1 MASPF
6 LFFFFFLTHIA
17 VAKFGPNINTSFH
30 NSRFDKNMNVLKT
43 TKTNIKT
50 AAQIVKKGGLV
61 VYPTET
67 VYGLGCDPLKLQAVK
82 RIIEVKGNR
91 NKPLPIL
98 AASID
103 DVERIAV
110 ISSNVKILAG
120 KFWPGH
126 LTTVVPKKPIL
137 PEIVTF
143 GLDSVGLRIPRNPV
157 ALQLVS
163 LSGGLLVGS
172 SANRTGE
179 APPRNVQELSEEL
192 TDMVDVVLDGGESVR
207 GIPSTI
213 VDLTSDEPKILREG
227 PISPKAIFEA
237 LSLSN

>member
-1 MASPF
+1 
-6 LFFFFFLTHIA
+6 
-17 VAKFGPNINTSFH
+17 
-30 NSRFDKNMNVLKT
+30 MNVLKS
-43 TKTNIKT
+43 TKTNIKK

-67 VYGLGCDPLKLQAVK
+67 VYGLGCDPLNIQAVK
-82 RIIEVKGNR
+82 QIIEVKGNR

-103 DVERIAV
+103 DAERIAV
-110 ISSNVKILAG
+110 TSSNAKMLAA

-126 LTTVVPKKPIL
+126 LTLVVPKKPIL

-143 GLDSVGLRIPRNPV
+143 GLDTVGLRIPRNSV
-157 ALQLVS
+157 ALKLAS

-179 APPRNVQELSEEL
+179 VPPRSVQELSEEL

-213 VDLTSDEPKILREG
+213 VDLTSNEPKILREG
-227 PISPKAIFEA
+227 PISPKAIFATLA
-237 LSLSN
+237 LGN